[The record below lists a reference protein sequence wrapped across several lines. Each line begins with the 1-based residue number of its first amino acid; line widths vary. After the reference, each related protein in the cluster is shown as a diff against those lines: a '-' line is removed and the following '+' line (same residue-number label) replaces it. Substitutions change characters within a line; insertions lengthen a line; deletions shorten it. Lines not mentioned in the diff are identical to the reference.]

1 MNLEILKSL
10 AKVISDQDKLL
21 KAYKDAT
28 NESIT
33 MSELLSALVPKGK
46 KGRANP
52 TTDLLS
58 TYCETVA
65 DMKRVKAKEMELDEC
80 IAKHTEI
87 IKKFIA

>member
-28 NESIT
+28 NENIT

-46 KGRANP
+46 KNLV
-52 TTDLLS
+52 LL
-58 TYCETVA
+58 TIYW
-65 DMKRVKAKEMELDEC
+65 
-80 IAKHTEI
+80 
-87 IKKFIA
+87 KFFRGLGV